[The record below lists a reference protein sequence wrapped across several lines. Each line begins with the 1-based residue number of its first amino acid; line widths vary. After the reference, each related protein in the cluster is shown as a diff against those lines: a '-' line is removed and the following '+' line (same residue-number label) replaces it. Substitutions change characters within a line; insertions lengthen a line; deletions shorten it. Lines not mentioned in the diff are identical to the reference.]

1 MTTFEEEKRAFMEFF
16 HCGEKFLEREEPFPD
31 DPDDAVKT
39 GVDRIL
45 FSTFPVEDFHGTV
58 SLIYMMHD
66 IRIYSAEKDIEAQI
80 EDGDGRWLS
89 ELDNKSD
96 FFMKIPEPADIPEGF
111 NSLCDLVATLRLV
124 IWENDDETRTR
135 SVADIIEQDVSV
147 GLLPRMTVNGTF
159 FHGGVEKR
167 YWGEGLAV
175 DRLGR
180 LLQLAFLGVEMSIIT
195 TLAHIDG
202 KTAHPFDLIECGPLR
217 DKTEEFFEELVPFVV
232 N

>member
-1 MTTFEEEKRAFMEFF
+1 MTTFEEEKRAFTEFF
-16 HCGEKFLEREEPFPD
+16 HCGEKFLEREEPSPD
-31 DPDDAVKT
+31 DPDDTEKT

-45 FSTFPVEDFHGTV
+45 FSTFPVQDFHETV

-66 IRIYSAEKDIEAQI
+66 IRIYSAERDVEAQI
-80 EDGDGRWLS
+80 EDEDGRWLS

-96 FFMKIPEPADIPEGF
+96 FFVEIPEPVDIPEGF

-124 IWENDDETRTR
+124 IWENDDETGYR
-135 SVADIIEQDVSV
+135 SVADIFEQDVSI
-147 GLLPRMTVNGTF
+147 GWLPRMTVNGTF
-159 FHGGVEKR
+159 YHGGVEKR
-167 YWGEGLAV
+167 YSGEGLAV

-195 TLAHIDG
+195 TLAYMDG
-202 KTAHPFDLIECGPLR
+202 KTLHPFDLIECGPLR
-217 DKTEEFFEELVPFVV
+217 DKTEEFFEELVPVLG

>member
-16 HCGEKFLEREEPFPD
+16 YCGEKFLEREGPSPD
-31 DPDDAVKT
+31 DPDDAEKT

-45 FSTFPVEDFHGTV
+45 FSTFPVEDFHETV

-80 EDGDGRWLS
+80 ENGDGRWLS

-135 SVADIIEQDVSV
+135 SVAGIKEQDVSI

-159 FHGGVEKR
+159 FHEGVEKR

-217 DKTEEFFEELVPFVV
+217 DKTEEFFEELVPVLG